1 MYKKSGAQVQ
11 SDITNLRSTMGAIQ
25 GNIWK
30 TLDAELADVNAVIA
44 QLQVR
49 TKSKK
54 HIPPRGRFIIPT
66 SKCI

>member
-1 MYKKSGAQVQ
+1 MYKKSEAQVQ
-11 SDITNLRSTMGAIQ
+11 SDITNLRSTIGAIQ

-54 HIPPRGRFIIPT
+54 HIPPRGRFIIPP